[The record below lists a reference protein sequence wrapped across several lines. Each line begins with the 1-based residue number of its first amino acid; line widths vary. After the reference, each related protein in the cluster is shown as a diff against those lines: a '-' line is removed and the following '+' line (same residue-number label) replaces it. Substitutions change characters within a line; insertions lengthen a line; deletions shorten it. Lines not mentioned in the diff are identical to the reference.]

1 MSSNQTR
8 GIWLMIATVLSFSV
22 QDGFSRHLAETYN
35 TLMVVMVR
43 YWVFAAF
50 VLILAVRRPEGL
62 AAIRS
67 RRLAWHGVR
76 AVLLVAEICVMVYAY
91 TLIGLIHTLAIFTIC
106 PLFVVAMSG
115 PILGERLSLKRW
127 LAVGIGCVGVLVIL
141 RPGAG
146 VFTWAALLPL
156 AAAFMFAVYSVL
168 TRLTTRDEPFFAAFF
183 WPPIVGCV
191 LMTVV
196 GLPHWQTVAPLDWLY
211 LMAYAGVSVI
221 SNWLLQKTYQAAE
234 ASVVQPFAYLQI
246 VFVSVIGILIYHE
259 VLHLEVAVGA
269 GIVVL
274 AGLYA
279 LTVAR
284 NEDASKKAGT

>member
-1 MSSNQTR
+1 MSRNPTR
-8 GIWLMIATVLSFSV
+8 GIWLMIAAVLSFSL

-35 TLMVVMVR
+35 TQMVVMVR
-43 YWVFAAF
+43 YWVFGAF
-50 VLILAVRRPEGL
+50 VLMLALRRPEGI

-67 RRLAWHGVR
+67 KRLHWHVLR

-91 TLIGLIHTLAIFTIC
+91 TLIGLIQSLAIFTIC
-106 PLFVVAMSG
+106 PLLVVAMSG
-115 PILGERLSLKRW
+115 PILGERMSLKRW
-127 LAVGIGCVGVLVIL
+127 LAVAFGCVGVLVIL

-156 AAAFMFAVYSVL
+156 ASAFMFALYSVL

-183 WPPIVGCV
+183 WPPIIGAG
-191 LMTVV
+191 LMTVI
-196 GLPHWQTVAPLDWLY
+196 GLPHWQSVASGDWGY
-211 LMAYAGVSVI
+211 LMAYAGISVV
-221 SNWLLQKTYQAAE
+221 SNWLLQKTYEAAE

-246 VFVSVIGILIYHE
+246 VFVTVIGISVYGE
-259 VLHLEVAVGA
+259 VLHLEVVIGAVL
-269 GIVVL
+269 VVL

-284 NEDASKKAGT
+284 SEAKA

>member
-1 MSSNQTR
+1 MSRNPTR
-8 GIWLMIATVLSFSV
+8 GIWLMIATVFTFAV

-50 VLILAVRRPEGL
+50 VIVLALRRPEGW
-62 AAIRS
+62 AAVRS
-67 RRLAWHGVR
+67 KRLHWHVLR
-76 AVLLVAEICVMVYAY
+76 AVLLVAEICVVVYAY
-91 TLIGLIHTLAIFTIC
+91 TLIGLIQTLAIFTVC

-115 PILGERLSLKRW
+115 PILGERMSLKRW
-127 LAVGIGCVGVLVIL
+127 LAVGFGCVGVLVIL
-141 RPGAG
+141 RPGMG

-156 AAAFMFAVYSVL
+156 ASAFMFALYSVL

-183 WPPIVGCV
+183 WPPIIGMV
-191 LMTVV
+191 LVTAI
-196 GLPHWQTVAPLDWLY
+196 GLPHWQAVAPLDWVY
-211 LMAYAGVSVI
+211 LLLYAGVSVA

-246 VFVSVIGILIYHE
+246 VFVTVVGMVVYGE
-259 VLHLEVAVGA
+259 VLRPEVAVGA
-269 GIVVL
+269 VIVVL

-279 LTVAR
+279 LTQAR
-284 NEDASKKAGT
+284 KDGAA

>member
-1 MSSNQTR
+1 MSRNPTR
-8 GIWLMIATVLSFSV
+8 GIWLMVATVFAFAV

-35 TLMVVMVR
+35 TQMVVMVR
-43 YWVFAAF
+43 YWIFAAF
-50 VLILAVRRPEGL
+50 VVVLALRRPEGL

-67 RRLAWHGVR
+67 RRLHWHVLR
-76 AVLLVAEICVMVYAY
+76 AVLLVLEICVMVYSY
-91 TLIGLIHTLAIFTIC
+91 TLIGLIQALAIFTVC

-115 PILGERLSLKRW
+115 PILGERMSLSRW
-127 LAVGIGCVGVLVIL
+127 LAVAFGCVGVLVIL

-146 VFTWAALLPL
+146 VFTWAALLPVL
-156 AAAFMFAVYSVL
+156 SAFMFALYSVL

-183 WPPIVGCV
+183 WPPIIGAV
-191 LMTVV
+191 LITLV
-196 GLPHWQTVAPLDWLY
+196 GLPHWQPVSAPLDWVFLA
-211 LMAYAGVSVI
+211 AYGANSVL
-221 SNWLLQKTYQAAE
+221 SNWLLQKTYEAAE

-246 VFVSVIGILIYHE
+246 VFVTVIGIMVYGE
-259 VLHLEVAVGA
+259 VLRLNIVIGA

-284 NEDASKKAGT
+284 KEAKA

>member
-1 MSSNQTR
+1 MTSNPTR
-8 GIWLMIATVLSFSV
+8 GIWLMIATVATFAV

-35 TLMVVMVR
+35 TLMVVMIR

-50 VLILAVRRPEGL
+50 VVVLALRRPDGW

-67 RRLAWHGVR
+67 KRLHWHVVR

-91 TLIGLIHTLAIFTIC
+91 TLIGLIQSLAIFTVC

-115 PILGERLSLKRW
+115 PVLGEKLSLKRW
-127 LAVGIGCVGVLVIL
+127 LAVGLGCVGVLVIL

-156 AAAFMFAVYSVL
+156 ASAFMFALYSVL

-183 WPPIVGCV
+183 WPPIIGLV
-191 LMTVV
+191 LSTGV
-196 GLPHWQTVAPLDWLY
+196 GLSHWQAVAPLDWVYMMLY
-211 LMAYAGVSVI
+211 ACVSVA

-246 VFVSVIGILIYHE
+246 VFVTVIGIGVYHE
-259 VLHLEVAVGA
+259 VLHPEVAFGA
-269 GIVVL
+269 AIVVL
-274 AGLYA
+274 AGLFA
-279 LTVAR
+279 LTQAR
-284 NEDASKKAGT
+284 KGSP

>member
-1 MSSNQTR
+1 MNRNQSR
-8 GIWLMIATVLSFSV
+8 GIWLMIAAVFSFAV
-22 QDGFSRHLAETYN
+22 QDGFSRYLAETYN

-50 VLILAVRRPEGL
+50 VLVLALRRPEGW
-62 AAIRS
+62 AAVWS
-67 RRLAWHGVR
+67 RRLHWHVLR
-76 AVLLVAEICVMVYAY
+76 AVLLVAEICVMVYSY
-91 TLIGLIHTLAIFTIC
+91 TLIGLIQTLAIFTIC

-115 PILGERLSLKRW
+115 PILGEKLSFERW

-146 VFTWAALLPL
+146 VFTWAALLPV
-156 AAAFMFAVYSVL
+156 AAAFMFALYSVL

-183 WPPIVGCV
+183 WPPIVGMV
-191 LMTVV
+191 LSTAI
-196 GLPHWQTVAPLDWLY
+196 GLPHWQCVAPADWVY
-211 LMAYAGVSVI
+211 LMLYAGVSVI
-221 SNWLLQKTYQAAE
+221 SNWLLQKTYEVAE

-246 VFVSVIGILIYHE
+246 VFVTVIGIAVYGE
-259 VLHLEVAVGA
+259 VLHPEVAIGA

-279 LTVAR
+279 LIQAR
-284 NEDASKKAGT
+284 TGAGK

>member
-1 MSSNQTR
+1 
-8 GIWLMIATVLSFSV
+8 MIAAVVSFSL

-35 TLMVVMVR
+35 TQMVVMVR
-43 YWVFAAF
+43 YWVFATF
-50 VLILAVRRPEGL
+50 VLMLTLRRPEGI

-67 RRLAWHGVR
+67 KRLHWHVLR
-76 AVLLVAEICVMVYAY
+76 AVLLVTEICVMVYAY
-91 TLIGLIHTLAIFTIC
+91 TLIGLIQSLAIFTIC
-106 PLFVVAMSG
+106 PLLVVAMSG
-115 PILGERLSLKRW
+115 PILGERMSLKRW
-127 LAVGIGCVGVLVIL
+127 IAVAFGCVGVLVIL

-156 AAAFMFAVYSVL
+156 ASAFMFALYSVL

-183 WPPIVGCV
+183 WPPIIGAG

-196 GLPHWQTVAPLDWLY
+196 GLPHWQTVAPADWGY
-211 LMAYAGVSVI
+211 LMAYAGISVV
-221 SNWLLQKTYQAAE
+221 SNWLLQKTYEAAE

-246 VFVSVIGILIYHE
+246 VFVTVIGISVYGE
-259 VLHLEVAVGA
+259 VLHLEVIIGAVL
-269 GIVVL
+269 VVL

-284 NEDASKKAGT
+284 SEAKA